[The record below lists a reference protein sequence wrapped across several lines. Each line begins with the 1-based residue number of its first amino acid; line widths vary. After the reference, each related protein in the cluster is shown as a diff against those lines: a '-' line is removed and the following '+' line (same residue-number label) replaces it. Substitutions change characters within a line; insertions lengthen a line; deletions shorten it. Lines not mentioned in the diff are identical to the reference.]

1 MVLSTCLR
9 IFNCILLIKSRAGI
23 SAMLKLLQGIVF
35 SNNTV
40 RVLRQ
45 DKTREDI
52 YYHNMASSISGHAVS
67 QKNASQGVPN

>member
-1 MVLSTCLR
+1 
-9 IFNCILLIKSRAGI
+9 
-23 SAMLKLLQGIVF
+23 MLKLLQGIVF

-52 YYHNMASSISGHAVS
+52 YYHNMASSISWHAVS